1 MDLTLGTARRSRYR
15 VDGKLDVPDIG
26 WMEVHE
32 ILHPTAA
39 GYEDHRYE

>member
-1 MDLTLGTARRSRYR
+1 MDLTLGTAST
-15 VDGKLDVPDIG
+15 KLDVPDIG